1 MAKQVVRTIT
11 NQDSI
16 WSKLVKRK
24 YGAEARIDTFQ
35 RKQVCFLVWRV
46 VCQGKDVVEQ
56 GLRWTMGDDKTINSY
71 SDPWISDM
79 SLEKMVWTI
88 GDATESDEPYVE
100 SFITPSR
107 DWDIR
112 KLRSAFSG
120 DIVGRISCIQNPKV

>member
-1 MAKQVVRTIT
+1 
-11 NQDSI
+11 
-16 WSKLVKRK
+16 
-24 YGAEARIDTFQ
+24 
-35 RKQVCFLVWRV
+35 
-46 VCQGKDVVEQ
+46 
-56 GLRWTMGDDKTINSY
+56 MGDDKTINSY

>member
-1 MAKQVVRTIT
+1 M
-11 NQDSI
+11 
-16 WSKLVKRK
+16 
-24 YGAEARIDTFQ
+24 
-35 RKQVCFLVWRV
+35 WRV

-79 SLEKMVWTI
+79 PLEKMVWTI
-88 GDATESDEPYVE
+88 GDAPESDEPYVE

-112 KLRSAFSG
+112 TLRSAFL
-120 DIVGRISCIQNPKV
+120 VT